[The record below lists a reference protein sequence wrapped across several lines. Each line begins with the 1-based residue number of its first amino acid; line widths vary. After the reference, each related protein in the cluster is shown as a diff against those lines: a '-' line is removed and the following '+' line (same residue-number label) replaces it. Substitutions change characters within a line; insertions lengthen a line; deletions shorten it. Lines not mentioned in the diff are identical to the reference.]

1 MPKPTSSI
9 PLASALAVVITL
21 FVALPIFSYFL
32 PRFLSSGNRSL
43 VARHALSTQ
52 EFPDETDDEMAIS
65 QELLEYIRQSRLV
78 TNAISDK
85 MDENDLI
92 EKFEEL
98 QVKYASKAQKI
109 LSKRFSYDHPTA
121 YGGSPD
127 DFTVPQEL
135 AEAVEFWTHVF
146 GVYDKDVVIF
156 YNQDDVG
163 IVYTVLDFDDIADLD
178 GVSLET
184 VKQRL
189 IAQEKNRLAQ
199 VLKSVAQKLDKSAK
213 DTSGLTAEEKRLFSL
228 LSKNEGHIDVS
239 EKGLVSSLT
248 LRFGFAHRMRDAI
261 ILSGQYM
268 AEMREIFAE
277 RGLPEELTIIP
288 FVESSFSPRA
298 FSSAGAAGIWQFI
311 EQTGK
316 NYLRI
321 DEFVDER
328 YDPILSTYAAA
339 LHLSREY
346 AMLKA
351 WPLAINAYNTGP
363 GRILDAVNKL
373 GTRDIAKIVKNYKGS
388 GYGFDSRNYFPEFL
402 AALEIYNNREHYFGV
417 LRVLPPQGFE
427 YIAMP
432 FAVNVKE
439 LLRLAGVSDKV
450 VTNINLTLR
459 DDVFL
464 GEKNLPKGYLLKVP
478 SQTKEDFL
486 IALQELYSE
495 TRLATHH
502 MVDKGESLKDIA
514 KLYGISTEK
523 LIKINGLLP
532 SQKIK
537 RGDIL
542 MLPVINDDQDV
553 AKTQNKDDFYEE
565 NDEGE

>member
-1 MPKPTSSI
+1 MKNSESSI
-9 PLASALAVVITL
+9 PLAPTLAAVLTL
-21 FVALPIFSYFL
+21 FVSVPIFVYFL
-32 PRFLSSGNRSL
+32 PRFLASGDRSL
-43 VARHALSTQ
+43 VARHTQ
-52 EFPDETDDEMAIS
+52 SIQEPLGKTDDETAIS
-65 QELLEYIRQSRLV
+65 NELLEYIRQSRLV
-78 TNAISDK
+78 ANAISDK

-109 LSKRFSYDHPTA
+109 LSQRFA
-121 YGGSPD
+121 YEDPKTYGSRLN

-135 AEAVEFWTHVF
+135 SEAVEFWTHIF
-146 GVYDKDVVIF
+146 GIYDKDVAVF

-163 IVYTVLDFDDIADLD
+163 IVYTVLDFDGITDLGD
-178 GVSLET
+178 SSWER

-189 IAQEKNRLAQ
+189 IAQEKNRLGKI
-199 VLKSVAQKLDKSAK
+199 LKKVAQKLGQS
-213 DTSGLTAEEKRLFSL
+213 TQEMSGLTAEEKRIFSL
-228 LSKNEGHIDVS
+228 LSKNADTIDVS
-239 EKGLVSSLT
+239 EKGLSSSLT

-268 AEMREIFAE
+268 KEMREIFIE

-311 EQTGK
+311 EQTGRH
-316 NYLRI
+316 YLRI

-339 LHLSREY
+339 SHLSREY
-346 AMLKA
+346 ALLKA
-351 WPLAINAYNTGP
+351 WPLTINAYNTGP
-363 GRILDAVNKL
+363 GRILDAIEKL
-373 GTRDIAKIVKNYKGS
+373 GTRDISKIVKNYQGS

-402 AALEIYNNREHYFGV
+402 AALEIYNNRDHYFGT
-417 LRVLPPQGFE
+417 LRILPPQGFE

-432 FAVNVKE
+432 FAVNIKE
-439 LLRLAGVSDKV
+439 LLRLTGVNDKV
-450 VTNINLTLR
+450 VANINLMLR
-459 DDVFL
+459 EDIFI

-502 MVDKGESLKDIA
+502 MVDKGQSIKDIA
-514 KLYGISTEK
+514 NLYGVSTEK
-523 LIKINGLLP
+523 LMKINGLLP
-532 SQKIK
+532 SQKVK
-537 RGDIL
+537 QGDIL
-542 MLPVINDDQDV
+542 ILPEVNADETDL
-553 AKTQNKDDFYEE
+553 AKTQNSNEE
-565 NDEGE
+565 